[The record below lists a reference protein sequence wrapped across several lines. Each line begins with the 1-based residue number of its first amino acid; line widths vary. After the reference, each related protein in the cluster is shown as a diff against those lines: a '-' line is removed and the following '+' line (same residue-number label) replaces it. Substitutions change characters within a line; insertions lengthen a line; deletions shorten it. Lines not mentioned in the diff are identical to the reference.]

1 MADNQ
6 QKRNPDKYEQE
17 IRSPRS
23 AAIAGFIFS
32 GLLIFQM
39 VLAASIGAD
48 MRGVFRRDLLAEWL
62 QVGDLILGAV
72 PFAGIA
78 FLWFT
83 GVIRDWLGDREDRFF
98 STVFFGSGIL
108 YVAMLFVYA
117 AVMGAVL
124 GTYALADKIILD
136 NDVLIFG
143 YTLVNEILANYALR
157 MAAVY
162 MFSIGSLL
170 TRTGRAPRWLV
181 ILTFLVAAGFL
192 IFAGTVRWARYIFPG
207 WVILISLYILVENYR
222 QGKNDQSEQGNL
234 NEQNTSQ
241 RDQVDQ

>member
-1 MADNQ
+1 MADKQ
-6 QKRNPDKYEQE
+6 QKRNPEKVEQE

-23 AAIAGFIFS
+23 AAIAGLIFS
-32 GLLIFQM
+32 GLRILQM

-48 MRGVFRRDLLAEWL
+48 TRGIFQRDLLAEWFQL
-62 QVGDLILGAV
+62 GDLILGTV

-108 YVAMLFVYA
+108 YVAMLFVHA
-117 AVMGAVL
+117 AVMAAVL
-124 GTYALADKIILD
+124 GTYALATIMMLD
-136 NDVLIFG
+136 DDVLIFG
-143 YTLVNEILANYALR
+143 YTLVNEILTNYALR

-181 ILTFLVAAGFL
+181 IFTFFVASGFL
-192 IFAGTVRWARYIFPG
+192 IFAGTIRWATYIFPG
-207 WVILISLYILVENYR
+207 WVMVISLYILVENYR
-222 QGKNDQSEQGNL
+222 QGKNDQSKQENL
-234 NEQNTSQ
+234 SEQNTSHRNQ
-241 RDQVDQ
+241 GNQ